1 MANRRVDVQEAAG
14 MLGTSVDAVRD
25 AQNGHETPAEA
36 PGGVVR
42 GRTGERLSAPLVVA
56 HMVRV
61 RRLKGAALAV
71 LRTLAVAAAIALI
84 MLVVA
89 VLVGVIVVGVDTLF
103 R

>member
-1 MANRRVDVQEAAG
+1 M
-14 MLGTSVDAVRD
+14 
-25 AQNGHETPAEA
+25 
-36 PGGVVR
+36 
-42 GRTGERLSAPLVVA
+42 
-56 HMVRV
+56 

-71 LRTLAVAAAIALI
+71 VRTLAVAAAIALI